1 MYSQI
6 ERQRP
11 VRGADEQI
19 ALNQNVGI
27 VNTHH
32 DTYKRKSVYNI
43 QGFAKKSF
51 ISLFIGFGLFSK

>member
-1 MYSQI
+1 MLVDVENVENNFFFLSSVLMFSQI

-32 DTYKRKSVYNI
+32 DTYK
-43 QGFAKKSF
+43 
-51 ISLFIGFGLFSK
+51 